1 MPKDYNVGASRE
13 YERGLG
19 ALIVMLAP
27 LAPHFASELWAAFV
41 DNASKESATSG
52 FDFVCPFPLLFK
64 KRDIESAFYNVRA
77 SR

>member
-1 MPKDYNVGASRE
+1 VGASRE

-41 DNASKESATSG
+41 DNASKESATSD
-52 FDFVCPFPLLFK
+52 FDFVCPILFT
-64 KRDIESAFYNVRA
+64 F
-77 SR
+77 

>member
-1 MPKDYNVGASRE
+1 MGASRE

-41 DNASKESATSG
+41 DNASKESATSD
-52 FDFVCPFPLLFK
+52 FDFVCPFQLLLRK
-64 KRDIESAFYNVRA
+64 IDIQSVFSNVRA
-77 SR
+77 NR